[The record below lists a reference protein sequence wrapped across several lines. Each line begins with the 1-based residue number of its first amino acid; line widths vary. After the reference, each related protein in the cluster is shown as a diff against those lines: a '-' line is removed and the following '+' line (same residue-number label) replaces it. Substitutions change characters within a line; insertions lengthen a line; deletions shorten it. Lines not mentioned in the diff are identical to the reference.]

1 MTTTS
6 PAPAAVDADRWP
18 DVARVPRARL
28 RATAARA
35 LARYAARRAGVR
47 ITTVG
52 TPEPGGVRR
61 PADARQRADVG
72 QWGDARQ
79 RGEACDPGGVRITIP
94 GAPDPDDVRQGAEV
108 GQRGEARAPGD
119 TRYPVGAQ
127 DPGEDAPVLR
137 LHDPDAFHRR
147 LGSDGLIGLGE
158 SYMAGEWDSPD
169 PVALL
174 TRLAEHYTDL
184 VPRPLQPLRHIT
196 LPRRVR
202 GERNTRAA
210 ARRNI
215 GHHYDLSNDLFA
227 LFLDRTMT
235 YSAALFDGPGPRD
248 PDTLAAAQERKID
261 RLLDA
266 VGAGPGTTLLE
277 IGTGWGSLALRAARR
292 GARVTTV
299 TLSTEQRDLAER
311 RLAAAGAGG
320 AVDVRLLDYR
330 DVDGE
335 YDAVVSV
342 EMIEAVGEH
351 DWPTYFSAL
360 NRLVR
365 PGGRVGLQSITMDHR
380 LMRASRHSYTWMHKY
395 VFPGGLI
402 PSVTAIER
410 QVRERTSLRVVDR
423 HAFGADYADT
433 LLVWRRSFDA
443 AADQVAELGFD
454 PVFRRMWDF
463 YLAYCEAGFRSGIID
478 VEQILLERAR

>member
-1 MTTTS
+1 MTTMS
-6 PAPAAVDADRWP
+6 PSPAAVDAHRWP

-28 RATAARA
+28 RATVARA
-35 LARYAARRAGVR
+35 LGRYAAHRAGVR
-47 ITTVG
+47 ITEDAAAAQ
-52 TPEPGGVRR
+52 EPGGV
-61 PADARQRADVG
+61 
-72 QWGDARQ
+72 
-79 RGEACDPGGVRITIP
+79 
-94 GAPDPDDVRQGAEV
+94 
-108 GQRGEARAPGD
+108 
-119 TRYPVGAQ
+119 
-127 DPGEDAPVLR
+127 PVLR
-137 LHDPDAFHRR
+137 LRDPDAFHSR
-147 LGSDGLIGLGE
+147 LAAGGLVGLGE

-184 VPRPLQPLRHIT
+184 VPRPLQPLRHVT
-196 LPRRVR
+196 LPRRGR
-202 GERNTRAA
+202 GDRNTRSA

-235 YSAALFDGPGPRD
+235 YSSALFEGPGPRD
-248 PDTLAAAQERKID
+248 PESLARAQERKID

-277 IGTGWGSLALRAARR
+277 IGTGWGSLALRAAER

-299 TLSTEQRDLAER
+299 TLSAEQRDLAVR
-311 RLAAAGAGG
+311 RLAEAGAGG
-320 AVDVRLLDYR
+320 SAEVLLRDYR

-342 EMIEAVGEH
+342 EMIEAVGEY

-360 NRLVR
+360 DRLVR
-365 PGGRVGLQSITMDHR
+365 PGGRVGLQSITMDHE

-395 VFPGGLI
+395 IFPGGLI
-402 PSVTAIER
+402 PSVTEIER
-410 QVRERTSLRVVDR
+410 QLADRTSMKVVGR
-423 HAFGADYADT
+423 LAFGADYADT

-443 AADQVAELGFD
+443 AAEQVDALGFD

-463 YLAYCEAGFRSGIID
+463 YLAYCEAGFRSGLID
-478 VEQILLERAR
+478 VEQIVMERAR